1 MILLID
7 NYDSFTFNLYQ
18 LVSMLGYECKVLRN
32 NAVSMQEIARLAPQ
46 ALMISPGPGHPG
58 EAGVTLEAIET
69 FAGKIPIFGV
79 CLGHQAIAQVF
90 GGKVIRAPQP
100 CHGKLSKISHDG
112 SGIYR
117 GLAQNFTAARYH
129 SLVVERSSLPSCLE
143 VTAETGDG
151 LIMGLRHRSMNV
163 QGVQFHPESIASQ
176 SGAELIGSFLK
187 EVAA

>member
-79 CLGHQAIAQVF
+79 CLAHL
-90 GGKVIRAPQP
+90 
-100 CHGKLSKISHDG
+100 CH
-112 SGIYR
+112 
-117 GLAQNFTAARYH
+117 LAW
-129 SLVVERSSLPSCLE
+129 
-143 VTAETGDG
+143 
-151 LIMGLRHRSMNV
+151 
-163 QGVQFHPESIASQ
+163 
-176 SGAELIGSFLK
+176 K
-187 EVAA
+187 